1 MDEGG
6 KVEMRR
12 RRYKFQTAEV
22 ADMTSKTSHSGAKIT
37 HLSDNSV
44 SKQTRKVKE
53 MNRKALAYIHSVK

>member
-1 MDEGG
+1 
-6 KVEMRR
+6 MRR